1 MNRIVL
7 SKHKDH
13 YTVYYNNKTFTY
25 SINRYGP
32 FALKLAKKTLKDGIK
47 YYDYYRCYQNI
58 CVFFIY
64 TRAYGVKKMIVDRD
78 SVSILNK
85 SKISVYKDHH
95 ARTYYA
101 ANKNDRIHR
110 IVMSLKRH
118 DGLVV
123 DHINK
128 NGLDNR
134 TKNLRVV
141 SVSINNRNTNVRK
154 TNAFNCRGIT
164 EDQNSISCYWY
175 DLNKKKRSKSFSK
188 NKYGRDKAIEMAIQI
203 RKQMKKENGYL

>member
-1 MNRIVL
+1 
-7 SKHKDH
+7 
-13 YTVYYNNKTFTY
+13 
-25 SINRYGP
+25 
-32 FALKLAKKTLKDGIK
+32 
-47 YYDYYRCYQNI
+47 
-58 CVFFIY
+58 
-64 TRAYGVKKMIVDRD
+64 MIVDRD

-123 DHINK
+123 DYINK

-141 SVSINNRNTNVRK
+141 SVSINNRNTNVRR
-154 TNAFNCRGIT
+154 TNIFNCRGIT
-164 EDQNSISCYWY
+164 EDQDRVFCYWY
-175 DLNKKKRSKSFSK
+175 DLNKKKMSKSFSK
-188 NKYGRDKAIEMAIQI
+188 KKYGRDKAVEMAIQL
-203 RKQMKKENGYL
+203 RKRMEAENGYL

>member
-1 MNRIVL
+1 MV
-7 SKHKDH
+7 
-13 YTVYYNNKTFTY
+13 
-25 SINRYGP
+25 
-32 FALKLAKKTLKDGIK
+32 
-47 YYDYYRCYQNI
+47 
-58 CVFFIY
+58 
-64 TRAYGVKKMIVDRD
+64 VDRN

-154 TNAFNCRGIT
+154 TNIFNCRGIT
-164 EDQNSISCYWY
+164 EDQDRVFCYWY
-175 DLNKKKRSKSFSK
+175 DLNKKKCLNLLAKR
-188 NKYGRDKAIEMAIQI
+188 NMAEK
-203 RKQMKKENGYL
+203 KQ

>member
-7 SKHKDH
+7 NKNKNY

-85 SKISVYKDHH
+85 SKISVYKDNH
-95 ARTYYA
+95 AKTYYA
-101 ANKNDRIHR
+101 SSKEGKLHR
-110 IVMSLKRH
+110 IIMSLKKH

-154 TNAFNCRGIT
+154 TNIFNCRGIM
-164 EDQNSISCYWY
+164 ENGNNIRCYWY
-175 DLNKKKRSKSFSK
+175 DLNGKKMSKSFSTI
-188 NKYGRDKAIEMAIQI
+188 KYGREEAIEMAIQL
-203 RKQMKKENGYL
+203 RKQMEKENGYL

>member
-47 YYDYYRCYQNI
+47 YYDYYRCYKNI

-64 TRAYGVKKMIVDRD
+64 TRAYGIKKMIVDRD

-85 SKISVYKDHH
+85 SKISVYKDNH
-95 ARTYYA
+95 AKTYYA
-101 ANKNDRIHR
+101 SSKEGKLHR
-110 IVMSLKRH
+110 IIMSLKKH

-141 SVSINNRNTNVRK
+141 DVSTNIRNSNIRETNI
-154 TNAFNCRGIT
+154 FNCRGVMET
-164 EDQNSISCYWY
+164 EDSIRCYWY
-175 DLNKKKRSKSFSK
+175 DLNKKRICKSFSK
-188 NKYGRDKAIEMAIQI
+188 KKYGREKAVEMAIQL
-203 RKQMKKENGYL
+203 RKQMEKENGYL

>member
-47 YYDYYRCYQNI
+47 YYDYYRCYKDI

-64 TRAYGVKKMIVDRD
+64 TRAYRVKKMIVDRD

-85 SKISVYKDHH
+85 SKISVYKDNH
-95 ARTYYA
+95 AKTYYA
-101 ANKNDRIHR
+101 SSKEGKLHR
-110 IVMSLKRH
+110 IIMSLKKH

-141 SVSINNRNTNVRK
+141 SVSINNRNTNVRE
-154 TNAFNCRGIT
+154 TNIFNCRGIM
-164 EDQNSISCYWY
+164 ENGNSIRCYWY
-175 DLNKKKRSKSFSK
+175 DLNGKKMSKSFSTI
-188 NKYGRDKAIEMAIQI
+188 KYGREEAIEMAIQL
-203 RKQMKKENGYL
+203 RKQMEKENGYL